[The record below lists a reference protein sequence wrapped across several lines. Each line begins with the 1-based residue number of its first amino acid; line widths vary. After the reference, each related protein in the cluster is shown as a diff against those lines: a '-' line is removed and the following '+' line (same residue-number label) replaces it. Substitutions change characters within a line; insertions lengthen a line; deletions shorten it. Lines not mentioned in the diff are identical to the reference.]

1 MNSENPNPGVKAEQ
15 TNEVAKDFC
24 EGCDRRCCSM
34 PVVLPHERENI
45 IKATRMGFLQRR
57 RIFNK
62 RRDYYIIKGDI
73 CPFLK
78 GGACSIEEVK
88 PLNCRIFPLALTHQG
103 RDAEWDVS
111 PECPS
116 SHKVP
121 YEFVEHAKNLGQPL
135 LEKHRE
141 RGPLI

>member
-1 MNSENPNPGVKAEQ
+1 M
-15 TNEVAKDFC
+15 KDFC
-24 EGCDRRCCSM
+24 SGCDRRCCSM
-34 PVVLPHERENI
+34 PVVLPHEKENI
-45 IKATRMGFLQRR
+45 IMKTRMGLLQQR

-62 RRDYYIIKGDI
+62 RDGYYIIKGEI

-78 GGACSIEEVK
+78 EGNCSIEEVK

-103 RDAEWDVS
+103 RDAEWGVS

-116 SHKVP
+116 HTTVP
-121 YEFVEHAKNLGQPL
+121 FEFVEHAKNLGQPL

-141 RGPLI
+141 KGPLT